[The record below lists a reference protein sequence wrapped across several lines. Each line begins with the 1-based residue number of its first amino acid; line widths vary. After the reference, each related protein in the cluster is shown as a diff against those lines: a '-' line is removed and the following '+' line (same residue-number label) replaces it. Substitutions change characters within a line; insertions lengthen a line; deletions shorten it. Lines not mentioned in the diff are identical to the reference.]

1 MSLQR
6 IALGTVQFGLSYGI
20 ANRQG
25 QPYLNE
31 VAKILAVARQSGMD
45 TLDTAIAYGDSEQRL
60 GAIGVQDWQVVS
72 KLPALSE
79 LSTSV
84 TKWTKGSVISSLER
98 LKIDSLYGILLHQP
112 DDLMSP
118 QGEEVYNALL
128 SLKKEQ
134 LVQKIGISVYH
145 PAQLDALCS
154 RFSFDLVQ
162 APLNVLDQQ
171 LIHSGWLAKLTTQN
185 IEVHVR
191 SIFLQGLLL
200 MDEQTRPK
208 KFRRWSHLW
217 KTWHNWLQQN
227 NLTPL
232 QACLGFALA
241 QPQISH
247 VLVGV
252 DSVDQLK
259 EILTFAD
266 SLKTPIPNLLSTT
279 DLDLINPSRWQT
291 L

>member
-1 MSLQR
+1 MQR